1 MRENSSSPPPAPQAH
16 AHPQQ
21 RARPGTISP
30 TGLSRDR
37 PPEAPQKEME
47 ERTHFVPPVEL
58 LILPVTLTVPD
69 LSSF

>member
-1 MRENSSSPPPAPQAH
+1 MRENSSSPPPTPQAP

-30 TGLSRDR
+30 SRPLPG

-58 LILPVTLTVPD
+58 LILPVTLVVPD